1 MRDFRIRADLKRAS
15 IDGFAFPLGIVPG
28 DLKPPSQ
35 GYTLSYTPGEED
47 EPDTYV
53 FHIVVTHERLAPI
66 LHRSFELLADEVYGI
81 VEIGSRDAYRSV
93 DVYVGED
100 AVQLGDFLRTWKDY
114 EVLLLEDGAIAAG
127 ANSEEP
133 FVEIFLDHS
142 KGLYI
147 HVPLTM
153 REEVET
159 MLQSFDLE
167 EVAQTWSDPEGEASA
182 ATTVR
187 PILDLQDE
195 YSPDIDELLLQLRH
209 DWQLELNVDPQA
221 NVDEGGR
228 ELGQT
233 LWHAVVVVQDAG
245 GDPEIGG
252 YVSIWATAP
261 SLTEMEGLIEQALN
275 DFPQWRFVEVYTVDR
290 VAFDERPEELA
301 DLPPKRNET
310 TIHLVQIDPWPE
322 PPPDVRGSSSS
333 KPTKPGGSGG
343 DRG

>member
-1 MRDFRIRADLKRAS
+1 MREFRIRADLKRAA
-15 IDGFAFPLGIVPG
+15 INGFAFPLGIEPG
-28 DLKPPSQ
+28 DLKPPTQ
-35 GYTLSYTPGEED
+35 GFTLSYTPGEED

-53 FHIVVTHERLAPI
+53 FHIVVSHEKLAPI
-66 LHRSFELLADEVYGI
+66 LHRAFEMLADEVYGI

-100 AVQLGDFLRTWKDY
+100 AVQLGDFLRTWNDY

-133 FVEIFLDHS
+133 FVEVFIDHS

-153 REEVET
+153 RDDVEA
-159 MLQSFDLE
+159 MLQSFSLE
-167 EVAQTWSDPEGEASA
+167 EVAQTWPDLESDGSA
-182 ATTVR
+182 AATAVR

-209 DWQLELNVDPQA
+209 DWQLELNVDPQI
-221 NVDEGGR
+221 NLDEGGR

-233 LWHAVVVVQDAG
+233 LWHAVVVVQDSG

-252 YVSIWATAP
+252 YVSIWATAA
-261 SLTEMEGLIEQALN
+261 SLTEMEGLIEQAMNEL
-275 DFPQWRFVEVYTVDR
+275 PQWRFVEVYTVDR
-290 VAFDERPEELA
+290 VAFDERPDELS
-301 DLPPKRNET
+301 DLPPKRQET

-322 PPPDVRGSSSS
+322 PPPGVSGPSSSA
-333 KPTKPGGSGG
+333 PTDPRSGG